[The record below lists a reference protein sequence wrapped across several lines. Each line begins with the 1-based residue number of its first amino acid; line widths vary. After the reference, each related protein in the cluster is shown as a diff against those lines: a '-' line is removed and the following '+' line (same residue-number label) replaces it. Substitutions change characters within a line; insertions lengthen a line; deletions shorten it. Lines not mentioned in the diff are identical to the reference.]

1 MYSTCSGNVPRF
13 TKHSPIGKENDRLL
27 RNVPVMKESDGL
39 HAKKF
44 KYSYYS
50 EEMKRHL
57 TKVKV

>member
-1 MYSTCSGNVPRF
+1 MCSGNVPRF
-13 TKHSPIGKENDRLL
+13 TKRSPIGKEDRLL
-27 RNVPVMKESDGL
+27 RYVPVMKESDGL

-44 KYSYYS
+44 KYSNYS